1 MAINIIEIP
10 QLPVNRDTL
19 IYTESKDNVT
29 YGIVTLPADKW
40 PFKFWAGIIAYGEG
54 PLGFK
59 LGSSARTEDEALEHL
74 EKQMSK

>member
-1 MAINIIEIP
+1 MQVNIIQLP

-19 IYTESKDNVT
+19 IYSESKDGIT

-40 PFKFWAGIIAYGEG
+40 PFKFWAGIVAYGEG

-59 LGSSARTEDEALEHL
+59 QGSSARTEDEALEHL
-74 EKQMSK
+74 SKQMNQ